1 MKKRKI
7 STINIMEINSFI
19 YDIYFKTLT
28 YSLLDT
34 YSIIQIN
41 KKYYNF
47 YKSFR

>member
-7 STINIMEINSFI
+7 TTINIMEINSFI

-41 KKYYNF
+41 KNTIISK
-47 YKSFR
+47 KSFR